1 MCVVALAA
9 GLLAAGPSVAAEPAP
24 TQELVSE
31 FGKADASDAQT
42 DLRAQSGRYPIPSGC
57 LEPLPVSFAAM
68 PRPVIDENGAVTL
81 FCHDASGVFAIRSE
95 DRKTWANRQDLFA
108 QGMYLAVA
116 SNQRGDILLINV
128 VNVNESRDRSVTA
141 ARFNALSGSWQ
152 VDPLCVGTQD
162 SCGVD
167 DASIGEDGT
176 AAIAWVS
183 YVPGTSVD
191 QVQVR
196 VARPGEAFGPAEVAA
211 TGNINQSSVV
221 VGEAGRVDLV
231 WGWWTFPLHHQWRNP
246 GTGEWSRPTELCCS
260 SQEGIFLGDGTSIHL
275 VSDGAGRLV
284 LLSEYAFLYFDGTSW
299 TTPKPFRG
307 QDFRGFSGVAGGSGR
322 LYALWTG
329 KGSGDGLIVGPT
341 RLLEVDASTGELVER
356 GDPIMGVAVD
366 TMSYE
371 RFSFGVDSSGM
382 PYALLGRS
390 TARGLDYLAVTSD
403 GRVEKVFADGLGPSD
418 SCRTGGMAMNGSG
431 QGVRLIMCGLRTDM
445 VEPRSYFVQPFGP
458 ASNSCVRVPSDG
470 GPLESDG
477 TGQVRAGPTAT
488 AETSRPSLRFG
499 AVEAVGCFEPLARS
513 DSAWAKVVSTAGMWV
528 NSADLTRING
538 IDVPAAPGTLLFD
551 TKAMRISWLPT
562 SEIALAMQGTIFYRF
577 LSKGSFKNPFSLPVK
592 VGQKT
597 INLTPADPLGSK
609 DKPAPRI
616 LGVDL
621 RKDAAISLD
630 FGVDKEVGG
639 YTQVRATLG
648 FAGTW
653 DKGTIKSNPKAEA
666 GTKCSARDAN
676 VVVRNSQGR
685 LMKCE
690 AINPQDPKRTS
701 RWVQVEGLQTLEPGI
716 SATIRAS
723 NKNGLELREVK
734 GSIKHLAVGPVQLEN
749 VELAYGPATATKPAI
764 WSMKGST
771 GIKVGIGRAS
781 RNVKVTLG
789 GALAYDTSPTAQTP
803 LYLQG
808 LTFGVEGI
816 PIPTGGPTAIRRL
829 SGSWDR
835 GDALGGWSLSGG
847 MSWIIGPTISVGPDD
862 YDTAALDVTYTFKAA
877 TLANPSDPM
886 SKGEPASLTVQG
898 AGKIVGVPM
907 GQVTAQMS
915 FNDGLPAF
923 IDRIELEGDVS
934 LDKLPWKWAKKLG
947 ISGSAKIVGYY
958 DFVEKRYQLQGA
970 VRDLSIKKL
979 KVGPFGGDIMISDR
993 GFAVCAQVPTVSVV
1007 AVGYSYRWATDESR
1021 THLANCDVAVVR
1033 SGS

>member
-9 GLLAAGPSVAAEPAP
+9 GLLAADPSVAAEPAP

-31 FGKADASDAQT
+31 FGNADASDAQT
-42 DLRAQSGRYPIPSGC
+42 ELRAQSGRYPIPSGC
-57 LEPLPVSFAAM
+57 LEPLPGMSLT
-68 PRPVIDENGAVTL
+68 PPKPVIDENGAVTL

-108 QGMYLAVA
+108 QGMYLTVA
-116 SNQRGDILLINV
+116 SNQRGDILL
-128 VNVNESRDRSVTA
+128 VNYVTAGALGESVTA

-183 YVPGTSVD
+183 YVPGTSVT

-211 TGNINQSSVV
+211 TGNIFQSSVV

-231 WGWWTFPLHHQWRNP
+231 WGYWTFPLHHQWRNP
-246 GTGEWSRPTELCCS
+246 ATGEWSRPTELCCR
-260 SQEGIFLGDGTSIHL
+260 SQEAIYFGGDLGIHL

-284 LLSEYAFLYFDGTSW
+284 LLSQYAFLYFDGTSW

-307 QDFRGFSGVAGGSGR
+307 QDFSGFSGVAGGSGR

-329 KGSGDGLIVGPT
+329 KGSGDLSIVGPT
-341 RLLEVDASTGELVER
+341 RLLEVDASSGELVER
-356 GDPIMGVAVD
+356 GAPIMGVAVAT
-366 TMSYE
+366 TMSNTL
-371 RFSFGVDSSGM
+371 FSFGVDSSGM
-382 PYALLGRS
+382 PYALLGRYLRS
-390 TARGLDYLAVTSD
+390 APVVEYLAVTSD
-403 GRVEKVFADGLGPSD
+403 GRVEKVFAHDQGSSD
-418 SCRTGGMAMNGSG
+418 SCSPGSTAMNGSG
-431 QGVRLIMCGLRTDM
+431 QGVLLIMCGLRS
-445 VEPRSYFVQPFGP
+445 EPRSYFVQPFGP
-458 ASNSCVRVPSDG
+458 ASDSCVRVPSDG

-477 TGQVRAGPTAT
+477 TGQVRAGRAAP

-499 AVEAVGCFEPLARS
+499 AVEAVGCFEPLAQS

-538 IDVPAAPGTLLFD
+538 IDVPAEPGTLLFD

-562 SEIALAMQGTIFYRF
+562 SEVALAMQGTVFYRF

-597 INLTPADPLGSK
+597 INLTPADLLGSK

-639 YTQVRATLG
+639 YTQIRATLG

-653 DKGTIKSNPKAEA
+653 DKGTIKNNPKAEA

-723 NKNGLELREVK
+723 NKNGLEVREVK
-734 GSIKHLAVGPVQLEN
+734 GSIKQLAVGPVQLES

-862 YDTAALDVTYTFKAA
+862 YDTAALDVTYTFKAP
-877 TLANPSDPM
+877 TLADPSDPK
-886 SKGEPASLTVQG
+886 SKKEPASLTVQG
-898 AGKIVGVPM
+898 AGKVVGVPM

-915 FNDGLPAF
+915 INDGVPAF
-923 IDRIELEGDVS
+923 IDRIDLEGDVS

-1007 AVGYSYRWATDESR
+1007 AVGYSYQWATDESR